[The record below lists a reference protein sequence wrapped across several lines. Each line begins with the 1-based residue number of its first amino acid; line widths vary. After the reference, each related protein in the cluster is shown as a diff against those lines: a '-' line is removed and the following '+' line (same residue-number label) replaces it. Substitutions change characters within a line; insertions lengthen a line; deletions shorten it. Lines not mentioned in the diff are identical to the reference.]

1 MLKAFLVLAIIA
13 FGMIAPSGIFA
24 ETDSVEVNG
33 KVYTVE
39 YTATGLEV
47 LGLDTDDQP
56 PTLIIL
62 MSTTDVQGTLEVILD
77 RSFLDAK
84 ADDGSDEE
92 FLVLI
97 DGLDTTFAE
106 SSTST
111 QRILQ
116 IQIPPGTISVDIIGT
131 DFGLAPVGEPMEEPA
146 EPTEP
151 AEIPEEIPEEPPIQ
165 ETPEMSCGPGTI
177 LVNGQCVVEHVSPPV
192 AETPE
197 TEPPVEESICGPGT
211 VLKDGAC
218 VLDQSCGPGTILVN
232 GQCVLDESASEPKS
246 SRGMAFE
253 FVAPMVAAFIIAMI
267 IMIVLWGIGKAG
279 RKKN

>member
-1 MLKAFLVLAIIA
+1 MLKAFLIFTILSFSI
-13 FGMIAPSGIFA
+13 IAPSMVFA

-33 KVYTVE
+33 KAYTVE

-62 MSTTDVQGTLEVILD
+62 MSTTDVQGTLEVVLD

-84 ADDGSDEE
+84 ADDGSDDE

-111 QRILQ
+111 QRVLQ

-131 DFGLAPVGEPMEEPA
+131 DFGLAPVEEPA
-146 EPTEP
+146 EEPTEAP
-151 AEIPEEIPEEPPIQ
+151 VVEPEETTEEPPVQ

-177 LVNGQCVVEHVSPPV
+177 LVNGQCVVEQVTPPV
-192 AETPE
+192 ETPE
-197 TEPPVEESICGPGT
+197 TPMEESVCGPGT

-218 VLDQSCGPGTILVN
+218 VLDQSCGPGTILIN
-232 GQCVLDESASEPKS
+232 GQCVLDESAPEPKS
-246 SRGMAFE
+246 TRGMAFE
-253 FVAPMVAAFIIAMI
+253 FVAPMVAAFIVAMI
-267 IMIVLWGIGKAG
+267 VMIVLWGIGKAG